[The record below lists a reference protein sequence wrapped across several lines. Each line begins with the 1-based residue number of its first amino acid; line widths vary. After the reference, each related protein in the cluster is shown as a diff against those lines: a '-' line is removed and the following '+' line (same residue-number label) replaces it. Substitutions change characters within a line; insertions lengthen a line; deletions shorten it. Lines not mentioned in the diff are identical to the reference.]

1 MLADLLHFTL
11 DCIHF
16 PDQGEQMG
24 RQFSKHWVAFLKVL
38 PNAYLGEP
46 PSERLV
52 MPALRCHRAEWF
64 GVLPHY

>member
-1 MLADLLHFTL
+1 
-11 DCIHF
+11 
-16 PDQGEQMG
+16 
-24 RQFSKHWVAFLKVL
+24 LKVL